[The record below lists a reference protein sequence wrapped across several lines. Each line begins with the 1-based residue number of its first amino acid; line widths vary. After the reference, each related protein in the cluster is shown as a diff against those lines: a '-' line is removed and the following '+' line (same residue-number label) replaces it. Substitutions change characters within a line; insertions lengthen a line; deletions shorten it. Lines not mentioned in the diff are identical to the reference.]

1 MKYSVVT
8 LAVAA
13 AATLASADSHE
24 LARVPIHRRI
34 ARRCTGTIASLND
47 VAAAVK
53 CATVNIKSFTVPA
66 GKTFELDLADG
77 AVVNLQGDLKFGTK
91 NWEGPLMLIEGKSIT
106 FNGGGHKLDGQGS
119 YYWDGKGGNG
129 GVTKPKFFKVKASG
143 VIDNFTLLNQPVQGF
158 SVSSPAKLVMSNIV
172 VDVRAGAKLGHNT
185 DAFDISAAKDLTI
198 TQATVYNQDD
208 CVAINDGDGITIQNS
223 SCTGGHGISVGSI
236 KTGKNVKNVVI
247 KNNKIIDNDNGLR
260 IKTYVGAT
268 SASVTN
274 VHYTG
279 NTATGCKKY
288 GVIIQQDYT
297 NEGATGKATSGVP
310 VKQIHFTGDNNN
322 VSVASGAKRVY
333 ILCAK
338 DSCSDFDFTNLKT
351 SGGSAG
357 SISNVSVKNYTL

>member
-1 MKYSVVT
+1 MKYYVVT

-24 LARVPIHRRI
+24 LARVPST
-34 ARRCTGTIASLND
+34 ARCTGTIALLND
-47 VAAAVK
+47 VAASVK

-77 AVVNLQGDLKFGTK
+77 AVVNLKGDLKFGTK
-91 NWEGPLMLIEGKSIT
+91 NWEGPLMLIEGKSIA

-119 YYWDGKGGNG
+119 YYWDGKGGNS
-129 GVTKPKFFKVKASG
+129 GVTKPKFFKVTASG
-143 VIDNFTLLNQPVQGF
+143 VIANFTLSGF
-158 SVSSPAKLVMSNIV
+158 SVSNAAELVMSNIV
-172 VDVRAGAKLGHNT
+172 VDVHAGAKLGHNT

-208 CVAINDGDGITIQNS
+208 CVPINDGDGITIQNS

-236 KTGKNVKNVVI
+236 KTGKNIKNVVI

-274 VHYTG
+274 VYYTG

-297 NEGATGKATSGVP
+297 KEGAIGKATSGVP
-310 VKQIHFTGDNNN
+310 VNQIHFTGDNNT

-333 ILCAK
+333 
-338 DSCSDFDFTNLKT
+338 D
-351 SGGSAG
+351 
-357 SISNVSVKNYTL
+357 